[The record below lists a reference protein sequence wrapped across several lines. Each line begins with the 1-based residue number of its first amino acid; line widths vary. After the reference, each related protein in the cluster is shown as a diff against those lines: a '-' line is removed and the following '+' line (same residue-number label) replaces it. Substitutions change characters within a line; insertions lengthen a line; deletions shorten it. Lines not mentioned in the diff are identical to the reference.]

1 MFFSELPYAK
11 ALILHH
17 NIDLMHQE
25 CNVLKNIMSLCLDVT
40 SFMKDNMN
48 ARKDLAVLC
57 DRPSLEAKSNAKRNL
72 SRPHAPYCLKSK
84 ERTKILKCLKTLKFL
99 DLYVTNIKWAVNVG
113 TCKLND
119 MKSHNYHIIMG
130 RLMSLMLCDYFNVD
144 LWKVFTELSYFYRK
158 ICVKQVSKTTM

>member
-1 MFFSELPYAK
+1 
-11 ALILHH
+11 LILHH

-48 ARKDLAVLC
+48 ARKDLAILC
-57 DRPSLEAKSNAKRNL
+57 DHPSLEAKSNAKRNL

-99 DLYVTNIKWAVNVG
+99 DLYVTNIK
-113 TCKLND
+113 
-119 MKSHNYHIIMG
+119 
-130 RLMSLMLCDYFNVD
+130 
-144 LWKVFTELSYFYRK
+144 
-158 ICVKQVSKTTM
+158 